1 MTPAVAS
8 VGVVVTR
15 DLVLEHAQALPA
27 APQVLGSLCELLEDV
42 NTDLDQIAEQIRVDS
57 ALAARVLRISS
68 SPVFGGGAAAKS
80 IDEAVL
86 RVGFAEIARLVGI
99 ATVAGLADRA
109 LQAYGLAAERLREAL
124 LMHAVASEALA
135 QCAGVEPRSVYTVGL
150 MRGVGMMVLDRI
162 ARGRPGFEPFDA
174 TQFETYAAWERV
186 RFGVTSAEVTTMILD
201 EWRFPADLVAAVEQH
216 TGESDDQMAN
226 VLNLA
231 GAIAQSH
238 GLALAGEE
246 KLWNLSGS
254 RLAAAGLTEE
264 AYEAASERAAKAF
277 AHQRPALY

>member
-1 MTPAVAS
+1 MTPAAS

-42 NTDLDQIAEQIRVDS
+42 NTDLDQIAEQIRVDP
-57 ALAARVLRISS
+57 ALSARVLRISS
-68 SPVFGGGAAAKS
+68 SPVFGGGSAAKS

-109 LQAYGLAAERLREAL
+109 LQAYGIAAERLREAL

-174 TQFETYAAWERV
+174 AQFETYAAWERV

-231 GAIAQSH
+231 GTIAQAH

-246 KLWNLSGS
+246 KLWDLSGR

-264 AYEAASERAAKAF
+264 AYEAASERAATAF
-277 AHQRPALY
+277 AHQRQALY